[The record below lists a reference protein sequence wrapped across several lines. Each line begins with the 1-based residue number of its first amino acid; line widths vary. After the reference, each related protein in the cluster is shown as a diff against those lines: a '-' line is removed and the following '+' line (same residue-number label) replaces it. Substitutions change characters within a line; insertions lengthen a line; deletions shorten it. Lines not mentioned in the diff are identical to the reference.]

1 MPVMRPLALLLLV
14 VLLTACGGGDEGA
27 ATGTTTA
34 GEPEATALITT
45 ADEEVELSVEV
56 ADDEAERARGLM
68 LRTSLPDDA
77 GMVFLYPEPT
87 EGSFWMK
94 NTLIP
99 LSIAFFDAEGTIL
112 RILDMEPCR
121 EDPCPLYTPG
131 VAFTGALE
139 VNLGAFTR
147 LGVLEGDRIELL
159 GIGAEPGALTST
171 SGE

>member
-1 MPVMRPLALLLLV
+1 MPVMRPLALVLLILLLA
-14 VLLTACGGGDEGA
+14 ACGGDEGA

-45 ADEEVELSVEV
+45 AEEEVELSVEV
-56 ADDEAERARGLM
+56 ADDDAERARGLM

-99 LSIAFFDAEGTIL
+99 LSIAFFDDEGTIL

-139 VNLGAFTR
+139 VNRGAFAR

-159 GIGAEPGALTST
+159 GIGSGADALTTT

>member
-1 MPVMRPLALLLLV
+1 MVGADKMPVMRPLALLLLI
-14 VLLTACGGGDEGA
+14 LLLAACGGDDEGA
-27 ATGTTTA
+27 ATGTTIP

-45 ADEEVELSVEV
+45 AEEEVELFVEV

-99 LSIAFFDAEGTIL
+99 LSI
-112 RILDMEPCR
+112 
-121 EDPCPLYTPG
+121 
-131 VAFTGALE
+131 
-139 VNLGAFTR
+139 
-147 LGVLEGDRIELL
+147 
-159 GIGAEPGALTST
+159 
-171 SGE
+171 

>member
-1 MPVMRPLALLLLV
+1 MRPLALLLLI
-14 VLLTACGGGDEGA
+14 VLLAACGGGDEGA
-27 ATGTTTA
+27 ATGTTA
-34 GEPEATALITT
+34 GKPEATALITT
-45 ADEEVELSVEV
+45 AGEDVELSIEV

-68 LRTSLPDDA
+68 LRRALPDNA

-99 LSIAFFDAEGTIL
+99 LSIAFFDDEGTIL

-139 VNLGAFTR
+139 VNRGAFAR
-147 LGVLEGDRIELL
+147 LGVLEGDQIELL
-159 GIGAEPGALTST
+159 GIGAEPDALTTT

>member
-1 MPVMRPLALLLLV
+1 MV
-14 VLLTACGGGDEGA
+14 
-27 ATGTTTA
+27 
-34 GEPEATALITT
+34 
-45 ADEEVELSVEV
+45 
-56 ADDEAERARGLM
+56 
-68 LRTSLPDDA
+68 A

-99 LSIAFFDAEGTIL
+99 LSIAFFDEEGTIL

-121 EDPCPLYTPG
+121 EDPCPLYNFG

-139 VNLGAFTR
+139 ANRGAFAR

-159 GIGAEPGALTST
+159 GIGAEPATRCQPPHRASESDRLAAGASARRCRWREGRPVADNRLARDRLAA
-171 SGE
+171 GARGRGGAHP

>member
-1 MPVMRPLALLLLV
+1 MRPLALLVLV
-14 VLLTACGGGDEGA
+14 VFLAACGGDDEGA
-27 ATGTTTA
+27 ATGTTTG

-77 GMVFLYPEPT
+77 GMVFLYPKPT

-99 LSIAFFDAEGTIL
+99 LSIAFADAGGTIL
-112 RILDMEPCR
+112 RILDMEPC
-121 EDPCPLYTPG
+121 EADPCEIYDPG
-131 VAFTGALE
+131 VFYRSALE
-139 VNLGAFTR
+139 VNKGAFDR
-147 LGVLEGDRIELL
+147 LGVEEGDRLRLEQR
-159 GIGAEPGALTST
+159 
-171 SGE
+171 

>member
-1 MPVMRPLALLLLV
+1 MRPLALLLLIV
-14 VLLTACGGGDEGA
+14 ILAACGGDEGA

-34 GEPEATALITT
+34 GKPEATALITT
-45 ADEEVELSVEV
+45 AGEEVELSIEV

-68 LRTSLPDDA
+68 LRRSLPDNA

-87 EGSFWMK
+87 AGSFWMK

-99 LSIAFFDAEGTIL
+99 LSIAFFDDEGTIL

-139 VNLGAFTR
+139 VNRSAFAR

-159 GIGAEPGALTST
+159 GIDAEPEALTTT